1 MYVSFYNCERIS
13 TMKILSLLIGE
24 YQWLCWIGFAVICV
38 IVTCIILRNEEK
50 VVEKPKKIRY
60 SKTRK
65 GVPV

>member
-1 MYVSFYNCERIS
+1 
-13 TMKILSLLIGE
+13 MKILSLLIGE